1 MVLRPRVRVHPVDKG
16 TTTGSAPRAAS
27 TDQLGDVLDDRARE
41 IVRLRFDEDLI
52 QREIAD
58 RIGCSQMHVSRIL
71 TDALARLRAAATLYD
86 TAFD

>member
-1 MVLRPRVRVHPVDKG
+1 VTATALG
-16 TTTGSAPRAAS
+16 
-27 TDQLGDVLDDRARE
+27 QLGDVLDDRARE

-58 RIGCSQMHVSRIL
+58 RFGCSQMHVSRIL
-71 TDALARLRAAATLYD
+71 TDALARLRDAATLYD